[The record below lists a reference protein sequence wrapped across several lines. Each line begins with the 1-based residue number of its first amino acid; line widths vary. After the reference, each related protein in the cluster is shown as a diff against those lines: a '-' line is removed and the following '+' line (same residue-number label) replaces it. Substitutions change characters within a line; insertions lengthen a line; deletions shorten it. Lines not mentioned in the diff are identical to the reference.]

1 MDTLALTHP
10 TIRDREALHD
20 FADALKT
27 HAQTAE
33 REIGRLRKAPE
44 DHESHEAISS
54 LFRAVHNIKGDA
66 MLCRF
71 DTAAAMAHPIES
83 LLARLRADEIHFSD
97 MLAEVILLAM
107 DRLELATEA
116 VVAGQTLVHLNLV
129 ALVGGF
135 ERLATLKGPALEQA
149 CAEVIEDT
157 TGFRPA
163 AAQPTIGQFSG
174 SAPKQDTDGDL
185 AFFRTLALQLD
196 ARSPLLKGRSLRVS
210 RLALE
215 ANELAGR
222 LISPK
227 QLEAAALMHDI
238 GMMLV
243 PDALWLKVGQMSDEE
258 RASMREHPRY
268 GAGLLERM
276 NGWTDAARIVRE
288 HHEMPDGKGYPAALR
303 SDQICPGAK
312 LLAIIDAFESVILK
326 QAHRGRSRSF
336 LRAVAEIN
344 ANPNQ
349 FAPEWIEPFNRVI
362 RSVLERS

>member
-1 MDTLALTHP
+1 MDTIALTRP
-10 TIRDREALHD
+10 TIADRDALQD
-20 FADALKT
+20 FADAMKDY
-27 HAQTAE
+27 AQAAE
-33 REIGRLRKAPE
+33 QEVGRLRKSPA
-44 DHESHEAISS
+44 DHEAVSG
-54 LFRAVHNIKGDA
+54 LFRAIHNIKGDA

-71 DTAAAMAHPIES
+71 DTGRAVAHPIEN
-83 LLARLRADEIHFSD
+83 LLARLRADEIAFSE
-97 MLAEVILLAM
+97 MMAEVILLAI
-107 DRLELATEA
+107 DRLELATA
-116 VVAGQTLVHLNLV
+116 AAQAGKTLEHLQLL
-129 ALVGGF
+129 ALVGGL
-135 ERLATLKGPALEQA
+135 ERLATLDGAALEQQ
-149 CAEVIEDT
+149 CARVIEET

-163 AAQPTIGQFSG
+163 AAQPSFGSLASNVASGQHADS
-174 SAPKQDTDGDL
+174 DL
-185 AFFRTLALQLD
+185 AFFRSLALQLD
-196 ARSPLLKGRSLRVS
+196 ARSPMLKGRSVRVS

-222 LISPK
+222 PIAAE

-258 RASMREHPRY
+258 RTHMRAHPGY

-276 NGWTDAARIVRE
+276 NGWQEAARIVRE
-288 HHEMPDGKGYPAALR
+288 HHEMPDGKGYPAGLKAAE
-303 SDQICPGAK
+303 ICPGAK
-312 LLAIIDAFESVILK
+312 LLAIVDAFESVILK

-362 RSVLERS
+362 RGILERS